1 MQDFDFTIKHR
12 PGVTHQNA
20 DTLSR
25 FPLPTT
31 EDGTSARMDED
42 EEEHTTG
49 QASALLCRIG
59 QTTTVMTL
67 SAHAPAF
74 IASRRI
80 IAAITSLQGEY
91 PTSNISDTSPT
102 RDDLL
107 GDCHNRSTAPRD
119 SPPDNFHKQTRQAQ
133 TKLRHLANS
142 WVESAENPLP
152 NPTNNPQSHKS
163 TMGTLDT
170 STLGDELHEDFRAGV
185 IMVDL
190 FGGMAAGLEAHLR
203 AGTKI
208 FKYIYVDID
217 DKARKMAKHRLNE
230 LNELHPDQLP
240 RMAFSQAFTTLDQ
253 DVNKINREN
262 LQQAGAANPLRR
274 WVIVAGWPC

>member
-31 EDGTSARMDED
+31 EDGTGARMDED

-74 IASRRI
+74 RASRRI

-119 SPPDNFHKQTRQAQ
+119 SPLMIFTNKPDMHKQTCATSPTAGWSQQKKPYQ
-133 TKLRHLANS
+133 TLPTTPNLT
-142 WVESAENPLP
+142 NP
-152 NPTNNPQSHKS
+152 
-163 TMGTLDT
+163 
-170 STLGDELHEDFRAGV
+170 
-185 IMVDL
+185 
-190 FGGMAAGLEAHLR
+190 
-203 AGTKI
+203 
-208 FKYIYVDID
+208 
-217 DKARKMAKHRLNE
+217 
-230 LNELHPDQLP
+230 
-240 RMAFSQAFTTLDQ
+240 
-253 DVNKINREN
+253 
-262 LQQAGAANPLRR
+262 R
-274 WVIVAGWPC
+274 WVHSTPPLSETSYTRISGQA